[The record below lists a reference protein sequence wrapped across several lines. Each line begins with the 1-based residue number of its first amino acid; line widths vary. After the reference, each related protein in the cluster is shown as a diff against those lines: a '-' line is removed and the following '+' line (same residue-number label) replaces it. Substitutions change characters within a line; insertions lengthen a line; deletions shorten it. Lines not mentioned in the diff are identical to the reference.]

1 MYVSYTVFS
10 LGNYQGVGGGFGLE
24 FTSKNL
30 GHTHCHIKGIW
41 MQKTWGPPTP
51 KGPRENTGINTLHL
65 SFIKTHDNFEVMKIS
80 SLLIV
85 PSLNIFCRASPT
97 SSSFRYL

>member
-1 MYVSYTVFS
+1 MYMYMKIHNDYVHVVYMSVFS
-10 LGNYQGVGGGFGLE
+10 LVNYQGVGGGCGLE

-51 KGPRENTGINTLHL
+51 KGPRENTACI
-65 SFIKTHDNFEVMKIS
+65 
-80 SLLIV
+80 
-85 PSLNIFCRASPT
+85 CRYIHVHADT
-97 SSSFRYL
+97 Q

>member
-1 MYVSYTVFS
+1 MFSLKHEIIVFS
-10 LGNYQGVGGGFGLE
+10 VLPRKLSRRRGGCGLE

-51 KGPRENTGINTLHL
+51 KGPGENTGITTIL
-65 SFIKTHDNFEVMKIS
+65 SLYEETTGN
-80 SLLIV
+80 IV
-85 PSLNIFCRASPT
+85 
-97 SSSFRYL
+97 YV